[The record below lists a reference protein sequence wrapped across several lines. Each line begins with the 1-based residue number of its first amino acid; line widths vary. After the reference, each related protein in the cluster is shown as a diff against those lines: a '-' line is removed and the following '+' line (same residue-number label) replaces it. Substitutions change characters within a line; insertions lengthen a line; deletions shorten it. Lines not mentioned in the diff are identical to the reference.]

1 MQGCCFKAA
10 VRANLPGR
18 AADIHFL
25 TVGKTVINALRHNEG
40 LVFLPR
46 RHALQR
52 DNALCGA
59 HYIVHAQLAV
69 DGQQQRIVLVAVN
82 CADLQNVLQLIQ
94 SGKRRGVALALFGR
108 PELGGIQIDGYIS
121 RRIRGIGVA
130 GDAADKCSCPGAQQ
144 SCLAVASVFIN
155 AAANGHR
162 LVRQRIAARRDERH
176 RCPGD
181 SPKAEGIQGIKLQ
194 FCGIPLAGTQIF
206 FIDGAQINIRA
217 GAGPQRHLTGDSV
230 GFVKRQHAFTVGRD
244 RFGHTFA
251 VGVLQRSFRC
261 RRQLEEIELILQR
274 FRCHL
279 YGGAHARGGM
289 GSRDGCGAVG
299 QAGQRHFGFGKVGI
313 KGEVSDVLIQSAL
326 LVVDGNGIVV
336 AGEPPD
342 AVFKGVPSVLVI
354 VDAYVLDQPQLLAQ
368 LQNFSCIGGQGAADL
383 GGIVHGQRRNRVSFV
398 VLHLQ
403 CVGIVDI
410 QGEGVGAGRF
420 LTRVL
425 HAQNHLIGV
434 LQIAGCHTP

>member
-1 MQGCCFKAA
+1 M
-10 VRANLPGR
+10 
-18 AADIHFL
+18 
-25 TVGKTVINALRHNEG
+25 
-40 LVFLPR
+40 
-46 RHALQR
+46 
-52 DNALCGA
+52 
-59 HYIVHAQLAV
+59 
-69 DGQQQRIVLVAVN
+69 
-82 CADLQNVLQLIQ
+82 
-94 SGKRRGVALALFGR
+94 
-108 PELGGIQIDGYIS
+108 
-121 RRIRGIGVA
+121 
-130 GDAADKCSCPGAQQ
+130 
-144 SCLAVASVFIN
+144 
-155 AAANGHR
+155 
-162 LVRQRIAARRDERH
+162 
-176 RCPGD
+176 
-181 SPKAEGIQGIKLQ
+181 
-194 FCGIPLAGTQIF
+194 
-206 FIDGAQINIRA
+206 
-217 GAGPQRHLTGDSV
+217 
-230 GFVKRQHAFTVGRD
+230 
-244 RFGHTFA
+244 
-251 VGVLQRSFRC
+251 QRSFRC

-336 AGEPPD
+336 AGEPLD

-354 VDAYVLDQPQLLAQ
+354 VDADVLDQPQLLAQ
-368 LQNFSCIGGQGAADL
+368 LQNFSCIGGQAAADL
-383 GGIVHGQRRNRVSFV
+383 GGIVHGQLRNRLSFA

-434 LQIAGCHTP
+434 LQIAGFHTP

>member
-1 MQGCCFKAA
+1 M
-10 VRANLPGR
+10 P
-18 AADIHFL
+18 L
-25 TVGKTVINALRHNEG
+25 TSAPARSPAELSGSSLR
-40 LVFLPR
+40 
-46 RHALQR
+46 
-52 DNALCGA
+52 
-59 HYIVHAQLAV
+59 
-69 DGQQQRIVLVAVN
+69 
-82 CADLQNVLQLIQ
+82 
-94 SGKRRGVALALFGR
+94 
-108 PELGGIQIDGYIS
+108 
-121 RRIRGIGVA
+121 
-130 GDAADKCSCPGAQQ
+130 
-144 SCLAVASVFIN
+144 FIN

-176 RCPGD
+176 RCPGN

-244 RFGHTFA
+244 CFGHTFA

-279 YGGAHARGGM
+279 YGGIHARGGM

-313 KGEVSDVLIQSAL
+313 KGKVSDVLIQSAL

-354 VDAYVLDQPQLLAQ
+354 VDAYVLISPNSWRSCKISAVTVGRLPLT
-368 LQNFSCIGGQGAADL
+368 LEVLSMVSLEIVSPLSFCTFSASA
-383 GGIVHGQRRNRVSFV
+383 S
-398 VLHLQ
+398 
-403 CVGIVDI
+403 
-410 QGEGVGAGRF
+410 
-420 LTRVL
+420 
-425 HAQNHLIGV
+425 
-434 LQIAGCHTP
+434 